1 MGASQSQPNP
11 AAAMVDNVNN
21 VKGSLEDQLKHLQ
34 NEVEG
39 LKERISSKAT
49 NAAYTAKATVADA
62 TDKVAKSVK
71 DTLGVGVGGKKK
83 SRKSKKQKKNTKKQK
98 NKK

>member
-1 MGASQSQPNP
+1 MGASQSQQNP
-11 AAAMVDNVNN
+11 AAAMVDNV
-21 VKGSLEDQLKHLQ
+21 KGSVEDKLKDLQLQ
-34 NEVEG
+34 VED
-39 LKERISSKAT
+39 LKKTISSKAT

-62 TDKVAKSVK
+62 TDKAAKSVK
-71 DTLGVGVGGKKK
+71 DTLGVGVGVGGKKK